1 MKEFDESKH
10 PRDDDGKFTDGSG
23 NSKSEKLAD
32 AEKIYNSELPNTIKR
47 DTKLN
52 KQEWAMFYERIGKIK
67 KEGHYVPKTAKGEM
81 LIQIETKDSNVLVF
95 ASGTYQNPKVK
106 SIVRFKNKESMYRMM
121 RVWEKQL

>member
-10 PRDDDGKFTDGSG
+10 PRADDGRFTDGSG

-52 KQEWAMFYERIGKIK
+52 KQEWAMYYQRLGDIK
-67 KEGHYVPKTAKGEM
+67 RGGYVDTLPGGDM
-81 LIQIETKDSNVLVF
+81 LIPIETNQRGVIIISKG
-95 ASGTYQNPKVK
+95 AYGKEKVK
-106 SIVRFKNKESMYRMM
+106 SIHTFKDKDYMYDMIGRL
-121 RVWEKQL
+121 KNGD